1 MKKKIIAMLLS
12 VALMT
17 GLMMGCGNGGAPAA
31 DTPAADVAE
40 DVADAADDAADDDT
54 DEAPPVDTG
63 DMVTLT
69 LMIDRDT
76 PLAGIEGVIAAAQAE
91 LGINIEIEIRPGGLE
106 GENLLRTRLATG
118 DMSDL
123 IFFNSGALLHTLNPS
138 EHFIDISNEPFVD
151 RLDES
156 FIVAVSEGDAIYG
169 VPAGT
174 FMAGAIIYCIAMYEA
189 HGLEVPNT
197 WDEFMENIRVL
208 DAAGETAII
217 GTYADAWTSQV
228 MWLGDAYNLFQA
240 EPDFAVDFEAG
251 IAKWEN
257 TPAALRGFEKL
268 AEVNPYLNSDF
279 LAMTFD
285 EGVDIMAN
293 GEAGHWAM
301 LSFVLTVVYDLYGR
315 EAADGL
321 GIFGI
326 PGDDGDRGLTVWVP
340 NAIYGNAASEHREE
354 ILAFMEFFV
363 SEAGAAAFVAAQ
375 PPEGPLGIRGFEL
388 PETALRAARYDMQ
401 AYFDAGRSAPALEFI
416 TAIKGPN
423 APNITQAIGAGQ
435 MSPLEGAIQYD
446 EDCANQARQLG
457 FDW

>member
-1 MKKKIIAMLLS
+1 MKKKMIAMLLG
-12 VALMT
+12 VALIT
-17 GLMMGCGNGGAPAA
+17 GVMMGCNGGGAPADA
-31 DTPAADVAE
+31 PADV
-40 DVADAADDAADDDT
+40 ADDAAED
-54 DEAPPVDTG
+54 APVDTSE
-63 DMVTLT
+63 MVTLT
-69 LMIDRDT
+69 LMMDRDT
-76 PLAGIEGVIAAAQAE
+76 PLAGIEGVIAAAQVE

-156 FIVAVSEGDAIYG
+156 FIVAVSEGDAIFG

-174 FMAGAIIYCIAMYEA
+174 FMAGAIIYCLAMYEE

-197 WDEFMENIRVL
+197 WDEFMENLRVL

-240 EPDFAVDFEAG
+240 EPNFAEEFEAG
-251 IAKWEN
+251 VAKWET
-257 TPAALRGFEKL
+257 TPAALRGFERL

-285 EGVDIMAN
+285 EGIDIMAN

-301 LSFVLTVVYDLYGR
+301 LTMVLTTVYELYGR

-321 GIFGI
+321 GVFGI

-354 ILAFMEFFV
+354 ILRFMEFFV

-388 PETALRAARYDMQ
+388 PDTALRAARYDMQ

-435 MSPLEGAIQYD
+435 MTPLEGAIQYD